1 MGAGAGVVALAGK
14 RTNLSVQVRCFG
26 PMRQNLG
33 STTTIYGIGYS
44 NFGKRSLKF
53 AASDQ
58 LPGEQFH

>member
-1 MGAGAGVVALAGK
+1 
-14 RTNLSVQVRCFG
+14 
-26 PMRQNLG
+26 MRQNLG

-58 LPGEQFH
+58 SPGEPIPLTRRPGVVVRSLSPR